1 MLPMTKPSFWRAV
14 FLKWSVG
21 IGAITLFACSEA
33 ETIEPE
39 PMIHRMDGRTV
50 KLSDPSGIALDVNEN
65 GIIDFNIFIELTANS
80 QGDRLYVGI
89 NPIGSNAI
97 LAGPADDDNFLSM
110 GFAKAFTPPEMI
122 PVAPTG
128 DLQWSPDFHSL
139 AIRNT
144 STSGTLSY
152 EGDWSNDAPAF
163 LPIRLDEAGKKNYG
177 WLKLHFDKETEILTL
192 EEYAFHPV
200 EDVSPSVGKR

>member
-1 MLPMTKPSFWRAV
+1 MNVLSFLRAV
-14 FLKWSVG
+14 FLNLSIG
-21 IGAITLFACSEA
+21 ISAIVLFACSDA
-33 ETIEPE
+33 ETEVPE
-39 PMIHRMDGRTV
+39 PIIHRMDGRTV

-65 GIIDFNIFIELTANS
+65 GIIDFNIFIELTAND
-80 QGDRLYVGI
+80 QGDRLYAGI
-89 NPIGSNAI
+89 NPIGANAI

-110 GFAKAFTPPEMI
+110 GFAKALTPPAMI
-122 PVAPTG
+122 PDIPAG

-152 EGDWSNDAPAF
+152 EGDWSNNAPAF
-163 LPIRLDEAGKKNYG
+163 LPIRLDQAGKKNYG
-177 WLKLHFDKETEILTL
+177 WLKLHFDKETEVLTL

-200 EDVSPSVGKR
+200 EGVSLSVGEL